1 MNKAFI
7 YERGKGINVDIDT
20 INTKKVLIADQSII
34 SLWILPINDNV
45 MINENMI
52 TEKLKEIDFNK
63 YNNIIKMNI
72 IILTNKENRLNKKA
86 MIIDEKKNLRE
97 GNESLLGLINN
108 FKSLAIEKEFIKKLE
123 NMQKLLARKDIMIS
137 LREKN
142 KDILNI
148 RYYIDY
154 FSQYLMYLDE
164 KGEVIGHTYDYL
176 FFNILR
182 NNVHFYMPDNS
193 IIPRLYGVGITFHFD
208 VYFFP
213 FSIEFSHVDIVD
225 DIIQTKK
232 IIKDFTA
239 IFERKVF
246 FNVLLRSYCENNIDP
261 KLFDI
266 IQEYINNNPH

>member
-1 MNKAFI
+1 MADNMLSSFELVEIFLSEMLKDDKSFQ
-7 YERGKGINVDIDT
+7 DI
-20 INTKKVLIADQSII
+20 
-34 SLWILPINDNV
+34 
-45 MINENMI
+45 
-52 TEKLKEIDFNK
+52 KEFFE
-63 YNNIIKMNI
+63 
-72 IILTNKENRLNKKA
+72 T
-86 MIIDEKKNLRE
+86 KNL
-97 GNESLLGLINN
+97 
-108 FKSLAIEKEFIKKLE
+108 FVPP
-123 NMQKLLARKDIMIS
+123 
-137 LREKN
+137 
-142 KDILNI
+142 
-148 RYYIDY
+148 
-154 FSQYLMYLDE
+154 
-164 KGEVIGHTYDYL
+164 VIGHTYDYL

-266 IQEYINNNPH
+266 IQEYINNNPHIDHRPRLLKILTLSVAKSS